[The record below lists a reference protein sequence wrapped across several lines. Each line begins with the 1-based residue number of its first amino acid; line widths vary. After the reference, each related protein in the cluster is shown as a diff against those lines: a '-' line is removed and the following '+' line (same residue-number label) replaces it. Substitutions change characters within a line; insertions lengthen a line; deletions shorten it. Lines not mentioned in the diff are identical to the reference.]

1 LKHTIKSII
10 LLAAILIG
18 GQPTKARMFYGGWD
32 DEEE

>member
-18 GQPTKARMFYGGWD
+18 GQPTKARMFFDDWD
-32 DEEE
+32 YEEE